1 MKINRIVIAAALL
14 LIGFTSVSQAQRHH
28 RGSDRL
34 GEFYFGFDAVAPLG
48 EFNKSADVHEEGK
61 PIMPLDHESVGTSA
75 SLGLGLSFKYS
86 FAFSIIDDQCS
97 AGPFVGID
105 VAWNDLDKSVRKV
118 FSDKSA
124 DRPNYINMPIM
135 IGANGRYYFN
145 DVLGVSAEFGLG
157 GDMLFVTHQGWS
169 GAQEDYEN
177 TFALAWQVGAGAY
190 FGRHVNVGVHYYS
203 FGNHDIFIDKEHSK
217 TYNKYMGALMF
228 KLGFCW

>member
-1 MKINRIVIAAALL
+1 MKKANRILVIAAML
-14 LIGFTSVSQAQRHH
+14 LIGFSANAQRHH

-48 EFNKSADVHEEGK
+48 EFNKAAN
-61 PIMPLDHESVGTSA
+61 PIEVPGRMVLDKENVGTSA
-75 SLGLGLSFKYS
+75 TLGVGLSFKYS

-105 VAWNDLDKSVRKV
+105 VAWNNLDKSVRKV
-118 FSDKSA
+118 FTDKSC
-124 DRPNYINMPIM
+124 DKPNYINLPIM

-145 DVLGVSAEFGLG
+145 DIFGVSAEFGIG
-157 GDMLFVTHQGWS
+157 TDMLYITPQGWS
-169 GAQEDYEN
+169 DFKYKYGSD
-177 TFALAWQVGAGAY
+177 FSLAWQVGAGVY

-203 FGNHDIFIDKEHSK
+203 FGNHNTTPRDNDDGHS
-217 TYNKYMGALMF
+217 YEKYLGALMF